1 MIGTM
6 NEKQLNN
13 KINELEGAPLLALF
27 MALYTYHID
36 GKKLKEEPYE
46 KIKAKIIDRL
56 NKGKNYDNEN

>member
-6 NEKQLNN
+6 TEEQLNN

-27 MALYTYHID
+27 MALYSYHIN
-36 GKKLKEEPYE
+36 GTKLKEEPYE

-56 NKGKNYDNEN
+56 NRKV